1 MAHWVRQHAWCE
13 LNYSMLALSV
23 CGCTCKDTVGGSPNQ
38 TVFDSYDP
46 DNISETNCYSGAA
59 EGECPN
65 ICDQICSEYNHT
77 AGQQRPPLQLGS
89 QRRRQ
94 PYTPAG
100 RKRGEGRP
108 PTVGVAYK
116 RGGKANSNKG
126 RFSGRTQ
133 SNPKGRPKK

>member
-1 MAHWVRQHAWCE
+1 MAHWIRQHAWCE

-94 PYTPAG
+94 PYTPG
-100 RKRGEGRP
+100 RGRRGKG
-108 PTVGVAYK
+108 Y
-116 RGGKANSNKG
+116 NKG
-126 RFSGRTQ
+126 GRANTNSRFSGRSQ
-133 SNPKGRPKK
+133 RNPKGRHSK